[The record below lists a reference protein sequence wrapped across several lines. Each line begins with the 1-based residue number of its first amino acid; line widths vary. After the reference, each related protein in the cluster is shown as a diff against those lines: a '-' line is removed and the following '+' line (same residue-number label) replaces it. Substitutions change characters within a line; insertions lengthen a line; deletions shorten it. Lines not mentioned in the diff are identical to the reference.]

1 MSRSIHTRRIK
12 DRLSPISRRR
22 FLGIGA
28 AALGSSLLPI
38 CSNGSTQTSPRITT
52 TDLGSL
58 KLLQGAGCNVIAMR
72 GDDGALLIDG
82 GLRAN
87 ADTLLQAVRDATGNS
102 RVNTLINTHW
112 HPEQTGANEAVGRDG
127 GVIIAHEKTKM
138 YLSNTVSSV
147 TFEGRRAPL
156 PEAARPNKTT
166 RSDGSLMFAGQ
177 QIDYGY
183 LPAAHTDGDLYV
195 YFPGM
200 NALAAGG
207 VVSGEEW
214 PIVDYLNGAWLGGRV
229 RAIERLAELVKPDT
243 RVVPTNGRPI
253 TGRDIV
259 LQRDIYQELFRTMIA
274 YMNMG
279 YGPEDAAAKNPLKKY
294 EAEFGDASMFLY
306 GAYRSMLIAYVP
318 D

>member
-1 MSRSIHTRRIK
+1 MSRSTDTRMI
-12 DRLSPISRRR
+12 DNRLSRRR
-22 FLGIGA
+22 FLGGA
-28 AALGSSLLPI
+28 AVALGSTLLPVHSI
-38 CSNGSTQTSPRITT
+38 AASIQSAARISTS
-52 TDLGSL
+52 DVGGL
-58 KLLQGAGCNVIAMR
+58 KLLQGAGCNVLAMH
-72 GDDGALLIDG
+72 GDDGALIIDG

-87 ADTLLQAVRDATGNS
+87 ADALLSAVRTATGNS
-102 RVNTLINTHW
+102 RVQTLINTHW
-112 HPEQTGANEAVGRDG
+112 HPEQVGANEAVGRDG

-166 RSDGSLMFAGQ
+166 KMDGSLTFAGQ
-177 QIDYGY
+177 KIDYGY
-183 LPAAHTDGDLYV
+183 LPSAHTDGDLYV
-195 YFPGM
+195 HFPGM
-200 NALAAGG
+200 NILAVGG
-207 VVSGEEW
+207 VVSAEEW
-214 PIVDYLNGAWLGGRV
+214 PIVDYVNGAWLGGRV
-229 RAIERLAELVKPDT
+229 RAVERLAQIVNPDT
-243 RVVPTNGRPI
+243 KVVPTSGRMM

-259 LQRDIYQELFRTMIA
+259 RQRDLYDELFVTMIA

-294 EAEFGDASMFLY
+294 ESEFGDASKFLY